1 MARAP
6 TKISPPK
13 SLAVLFPRGL
23 TTAPAVSYFSFFFG
37 PQKIENTREGRA
49 AKPRG
54 TRAEAP
60 PFYH

>member
-13 SLAVLFPRGL
+13 SLVVRFPRGL
-23 TTAPAVSYFSFFFG
+23 TTAPAVSYFSFFCQ
-37 PQKIENTREGRA
+37 QKIENTREGRA